1 MEVLKNFYREDA
13 RVRDRP
19 ALETSNYLR
28 ENGITVQG
36 TEVPKPIFTFDE
48 CTLPDRLLNGLYK
61 QGYTKPT
68 PIQSQGLPIGLSGRD
83 MVGIA
88 QTGSGKT
95 LAYILPA
102 FIHMEGQQARRG
114 FLIHIYF
121 SVL

>member
-1 MEVLKNFYREDA
+1 MEVLKNFYREDP

-19 ALETSNYLR
+19 AIETSNFLR
-28 ENGITVQG
+28 EYGITIQG
-36 TEVPKPIFTFDE
+36 TDVPKPILSFDE
-48 CTLPDRLLNGLYK
+48 CTLPDRLMNVLFK

-68 PIQSQGLPIGLSGRD
+68 SIQSQGLPIALSGRD

-102 FIHMEGQQARRG
+102 FIHMEGQQLRRG
-114 FLIHIYF
+114 F
-121 SVL
+121 